1 MFIFIYPQSLFQWF
15 CQTKISGKTIT
26 QAFKFCIQN
35 RPYQMKIAQ
44 MRFIICIQGSN
55 WSNRKVLGKRIFEGE
70 SGAKFSCKA
79 KINR

>member
-1 MFIFIYPQSLFQWF
+1 
-15 CQTKISGKTIT
+15 
-26 QAFKFCIQN
+26 
-35 RPYQMKIAQ
+35 MKIAQ

-55 WSNRKVLGKRIFEGE
+55 WSHRKVLGKRIFEGE